1 MSDVRDQPS
10 GIVLELDPNDSL
22 PEVLERI
29 RAAAGRPV
37 TLKIPDHSPIFL
49 TATEFRTLRDI
60 ADRSDVEL
68 TLVTEDRLRLQ
79 LASMFGLAERE
90 RDPTLSASGNGVSL
104 PSSPAFSGWRKSRQ
118 QRDATSEEPD
128 APDPIATSRRRR
140 TERYAPGT
148 TPDRATVTSGAPAA
162 PGVARAAAPVETSAQ
177 DEATFDYLDDTGSRR
192 ARLVGSVV
200 GVIATIALVA
210 AALGW
215 YYMPALNVRATLREA
230 PVGSALL
237 YSVTAPDA
245 SAPPDAAFSVPAER
259 LTETV
264 SFTVTIPATGVQKT
278 PEGTASGTVT
288 LRNGS
293 AAAIALPAGTALAN
307 RAGVGFVTT
316 ADVEVPAGSAD
327 GSTIGETTVG
337 VTAAKPGA
345 AGNLGQGELTG
356 KIADQP
362 VYFSNRDA
370 AIAGGSDR
378 EVKVVAE
385 ADIAALES
393 RIENDLR
400 RVTAEGWSAQL
411 GDGRAVVG
419 PSVEPGK
426 PDWEIAQRAGDISD
440 TATLTGT
447 VEAQGLVYDLAAVE
461 AQARESFISELQGQI
476 PAGYALDPSTLALGE
491 PELLSESPA
500 TVEYQVTATATARAV
515 FDEGAEANLTEA
527 IAGSSWSNVEAALAN
542 VPAFASWE
550 VERDPAWWPSRAPQT
565 GDRVTIEVAAAP
577 AAVPAA
583 VPAVAPEQAPGTPSA
598 TPATDAGAVAIRGRG

>member
-22 PEVLERI
+22 PEVLERV

-37 TLKIPDHSPIFL
+37 TLTIPDHAPIFL

-60 ADRSDVEL
+60 ADRANVEL

-90 RDPTLSASGNGVSL
+90 RDPTPSASGNGVSL

-118 QRDATSEEPD
+118 QQDATSGEVD

-140 TERYAPGT
+140 TERYEPGT
-148 TPDRATVTSGAPAA
+148 TPDRATVAPAA
-162 PGVARAAAPVETSAQ
+162 SGVAGAAVPARTADQ

-200 GVIATIALVA
+200 AVLAVIALVA

-259 LTETV
+259 LTDTV
-264 SFTVTIPATGVQKT
+264 SFAVTIPATGVQKT

-307 RAGVGFVTT
+307 RAGIGFVTT
-316 ADVEVPAGSAD
+316 AAVEVPPGSAD
-327 GSTIGETTVG
+327 GSTIGEITVG
-337 VTAAKPGA
+337 VTAAQPGSS
-345 AGNLGQGELTG
+345 GNLGQGELTG

-370 AIAGGSDR
+370 AIAGGTDR

-400 RVTAEGWSAQL
+400 RVTAEGWTAQL

-419 PSVEPGK
+419 PSVEPGE
-426 PDWEIAQRAGDISD
+426 PTYEIAQRAGDISD
-440 TATLTGT
+440 TVTMTGT

-461 AQARESFISELQGQI
+461 ARARESFIPALQGQV
-476 PAGYALDPSTLALGE
+476 PAGYALDAATLALGE
-491 PELLSESPA
+491 PELLSESPE
-500 TVEYQVTATATARAV
+500 TVEYQVAATANVRAV
-515 FDEGAEANLTEA
+515 FDEGAEANLTDA
-527 IAGSSWSNVEAALAN
+527 IAGSSWSNVEAAVAN
-542 VPAFASWE
+542 VPAFATWE

-565 GDRVTIEVAAAP
+565 GDRVTIEVIAAP
-577 AAVPAA
+577 AAA
-583 VPAVAPEQAPGTPSA
+583 VPGEAPGTPAA
-598 TPATDAGAVAIRGRG
+598 TPATSGTAPDAAGAVRSGG

>member
-10 GIVLELDPNDSL
+10 GIVLEPDPNDSL

-90 RDPTLSASGNGVSL
+90 RDPTPSASGNGVSL

-118 QRDATSEEPD
+118 QRDATSGEPD

-162 PGVARAAAPVETSAQ
+162 SGVARAVVPVETSEQ

-200 GVIATIALVA
+200 GVIAVIALVA

-316 ADVEVPAGSAD
+316 AAVEVPAGSAD

-345 AGNLGQGELTG
+345 SGNLGQGELTG

-400 RVTAEGWSAQL
+400 RVTAEGWGAQL

-426 PDWEIAQRAGDISD
+426 PTWEIAQRAGDVSD

-447 VEAQGLVYDLAAVE
+447 VEAKGLVYDLAAVE
-461 AQARESFISELQGQI
+461 ARARESFIPALQGQI

-577 AAVPAA
+577 AAMPAA
-583 VPAVAPEQAPGTPSA
+583 APEQAPGTPSA
-598 TPATDAGAVAIRGRG
+598 TPSTGVADAGAIRGGG